1 MNTRMR
7 RAAVAVAA
15 GAMAVSLAACGS
27 AKESG
32 DKATARESA
41 AKGDDIKVGLLLPEN
56 QTARYEKFD
65 KPLIEK
71 KVKELTNDKGKIVY
85 ANAKQDATT
94 QTQQVDT
101 MITNKV
107 DVLIVDAVDSKAIA
121 NGVKKAKE
129 AGIPVVAYDR
139 LAEGPIDAYTSF
151 DNEEV
156 GQRPGQ
162 GAAGGPGRQGQARR
176 KIVMMNGAVTDPNA
190 ALFKKGALSV
200 LDGKVNI
207 AKAYDTKEWRPENAN
222 ANMDGAIAAL
232 GKDNIVGV
240 YSANDGMAGGIITAL
255 KAAGV
260 TPLPPVTGQDAE
272 LAGVQ
277 RIVAGEQYMSVYKP
291 YPQEADAAAE
301 MAVALAK
308 GEKLDSI
315 ANDQGRQPHHQGR
328 PVRARPGRLPDQG
341 QHQGHRHQ
349 GRHLHGR
356 RDLHPQVQGRL
367 RQGRPEVGHRKSP
380 YRARESIAGFPY
392 GACPRKEPRQG
403 LAYPKLLRRLAAN
416 SPAS

>member
-1 MNTRMR
+1 VNTRMR
-7 RAAVAVAA
+7 RAAFAVAA

-27 AKESG
+27 AEESG
-32 DKATARESA
+32 DDGGSTKSG
-41 AKGDDIKVGLLLPEN
+41 AKGDAIKVGLLLPEN

-71 KVKELTNDKGKIVY
+71 KVKELTNNKGKVVY

-94 QTQQVDT
+94 QSQQVET

-121 NGVKKAKE
+121 NGVKKAKD

-156 GQRPGQ
+156 GRVQ
-162 GAAGGPGRQGQARR
+162 GKALLEALGDKAKPSA

-190 ALFKKGALSV
+190 ALFKKGALSE
-200 LDGKVNI
+200 LDGKVDI
-207 AKAYDTKEWRPENAN
+207 AKSYDTKEWKAENAN
-222 ANMDGAIAAL
+222 ANMEGAISAI
-232 GKDNIVGV
+232 GKNKIVGV

-260 TPLPPVTGQDAE
+260 SPLPPVTGQDAE

-277 RIVAGEQYMSVYKP
+277 RIVAGEQFMSVYKS
-291 YPQEADAAAE
+291 YPKEADVAAQ

-315 ANDQGRQPHHQGR
+315 AKTKVDSPTTKGVPSVLV
-328 PVRARPGRLPDQG
+328 PVVSLTKDNINETVIKEAIYTVDEICTPKFKTACGK
-341 QHQGHRHQ
+341 
-349 GRHLHGR
+349 
-356 RDLHPQVQGRL
+356 
-367 RQGRPEVGHRKSP
+367 VG
-380 YRARESIAGFPY
+380 
-392 GACPRKEPRQG
+392 
-403 LAYPKLLRRLAAN
+403 LN
-416 SPAS
+416 